1 MFYVYILVSDADGTL
16 YTGQTQD
23 IHARL
28 KLHNSGRV
36 QSTRKKS
43 PWQLGYFEVFDRRSE
58 AMWREQELKKKWN
71 TERKKRL
78 ISQFNHIKIEELLQ
92 SERTLSPDPQRV
104 DDSLNRRPLPKV

>member
-1 MFYVYILVSDADGTL
+1 MFYVYILVSEVDGTL

-43 PWQLGYFEVFDRRSE
+43 PWQLGYFEVFNRRSE

-71 TERKKRL
+71 TQRKKRL
-78 ISQFNHIKIEELLQ
+78 VAQFNSMKIQGLLKSGQ
-92 SERTLSPDPQRV
+92 TSAQPSM
-104 DDSLNRRPLPKV
+104 SLRLVES